1 MMKDEKGDGDD
12 DIWVDAWLGG
22 PICHRTNVPIYSK

>member
-1 MMKDEKGDGDD
+1 MKDEKGDGDD